1 MMEWIAFIL
10 MILGAFFIF
19 VSALGLL
26 TLPDLYMRMHAA
38 TKTTSNGIILILLA
52 VIAVFPELSTL
63 IKTVAIIIFIFL
75 TTPLSTHMI
84 SKAGYMLNVKK
95 WENYSKDETKETEM

>member
-1 MMEWIAFIL
+1 

-52 VIAVFPELSTL
+52 VIAV
-63 IKTVAIIIFIFL
+63 
-75 TTPLSTHMI
+75 
-84 SKAGYMLNVKK
+84 
-95 WENYSKDETKETEM
+95 